1 MIFDTPE
8 KIAGFRMLTLWS
20 ALKLEIIGMRVSKG
34 RTAFSIIKEEFKLK
48 GNKMKVLEQ
57 YNEILIERGLKEG
70 KK

>member
-20 ALKLEIIGMRVSKG
+20 ALKLEVIGMRASRG
-34 RTAFSIIKEEFKLK
+34 RTAFSIIKKEFNLK

-57 YNEILIERGLKEG
+57 YNEILIERGLKER

>member
-20 ALKLEIIGMRVSKG
+20 ALKLEIIGMRASKG

-48 GNKMKVLEQ
+48 GNRMKVLEQ
-57 YNEILIERGLKEG
+57 YNEILIERGLKER

>member
-20 ALKLEIIGMRVSKG
+20 ALKLEVIGMRVSRG

-57 YNEILIERGLKEG
+57 YNEILIERGLKER

>member
-57 YNEILIERGLKEG
+57 YNEILIERGLKER

>member
-20 ALKLEIIGMRVSKG
+20 ALKLEIIGMRASKG
-34 RTAFSIIKEEFKLK
+34 RTAFSIIKKEFNLK

-57 YNEILIERGLKEG
+57 YNEILIERGLKER

>member
-20 ALKLEIIGMRVSKG
+20 ALKLEIIGMRASRG
-34 RTAFSIIKEEFKLK
+34 RTAFSIIKKEFNLK

-57 YNEILIERGLKEG
+57 YNEILIERGLKER